1 VVKPF
6 LLKQLYAKSLGLLMR
21 AKKSQDSDIL
31 SCGSISLNKRTML
44 VKVNDREIS
53 INAKEYFLLV
63 YLLENKNSVL
73 TRKEVLECVW
83 KDDIDVTDRAVDTA
97 IRRLR
102 NNLGEAAGQIKTV
115 IGRGYRLTEE

>member
-1 VVKPF
+1 
-6 LLKQLYAKSLGLLMR
+6 
-21 AKKSQDSDIL
+21 
-31 SCGSISLNKRTML
+31 ML
-44 VKVNDREIS
+44 VKVNDREVS

-73 TRKEVLECVW
+73 TRRAILEHVW
-83 KDDIDVTDRAVDTA
+83 KDDLDVTDRVVDTA

-102 NNLGEAAGQIKTV
+102 DNLGEASGQIKTV

>member
-1 VVKPF
+1 
-6 LLKQLYAKSLGLLMR
+6 M
-21 AKKSQDSDIL
+21 

-44 VKVNDREIS
+44 VKVNDREVS

-73 TRKEVLECVW
+73 TRRAILERVW
-83 KDDIDVTDRAVDTA
+83 KDDLDVTDRVVDTA

-102 NNLGEAAGQIKTV
+102 DNLGEAACHIKTV